1 MTTARVW
8 TRKFDSDMTMFILI
22 VASIVTLV
30 VETSLARLYIFLYPG
45 PQSLQFNMLLFGSGI
60 IIFSLSHTLILVN
73 IRKRLKG
80 LFKSSQHTL
89 KAVFQIIAI
98 VQFILSGL
106 LVLVLFQIL
115 IDLSYKTSLIIGIV
129 GISYIS
135 GIFNI
140 AILSERFIRWIH
152 SGRSYISLLFGFA
165 TFSIL
170 LNTIITLIFIV
181 TVLQTQPNDIGWHI
195 GILSATFTSFNE
207 TLRQLYS
214 ISFIIA
220 YVITWFA
227 TVTVLRSN
235 SYRLGKVKFWAFV
248 ILPLLYIIGEFQILI
263 LPLLSEFRSADPVT
277 FTIVYTLIFN
287 TIKFAGAFFFGIGF
301 WSMARKIQQKSLKS
315 FLNISAYGLILLF
328 VTNQATLLLNTLFPP
343 LGLMTACF
351 VGLSSFLLLV
361 GTYSAAVS
369 VSNDARIRKAIRSSV
384 ETESHLIGDIG
395 DAEMQ
400 MTLNAK
406 VFSMMNKLQ
415 RRLQKDTQV
424 DSSLTDEDIKN
435 YTNQVIQE
443 LIQRKKTK

>member
-1 MTTARVW
+1 MW
-8 TRKFDSDMTMFILI
+8 TGRFDSDVNMFILI
-22 VASIVTLV
+22 VVSIGTLII
-30 VETSLARLYIFLYPG
+30 ETTVARLYLFLYPG
-45 PQSLQFNMLLFGSGI
+45 PQSLQFNIVLFGSGI
-60 IIFSLSHTLILVN
+60 IIYSLCHALILVN
-73 IRKRLKG
+73 IRNRLKG
-80 LFKSSQHTL
+80 LFKTSKHKLQ
-89 KAVFQIIAI
+89 AVFQIITI
-98 VQFILSGL
+98 VQVILSGL
-106 LVLVLFQIL
+106 LVLVLSQIL

-129 GISYIS
+129 SISYIS
-135 GIFNI
+135 GIFNL

-152 SGRSYISLLFGFA
+152 SGRSYVSLLFGFA

-170 LNTIITLIFIV
+170 LNTIITIIFIIR
-181 TVLQTQPNDIGWHI
+181 VLLNQPNDIGWHI
-195 GILSATFTSFNE
+195 GILSATFSGFNE
-207 TLRQLYS
+207 TLKQLYS
-214 ISFIIA
+214 TSFIIA
-220 YVITWFA
+220 YLITWFA
-227 TVTVLRSN
+227 TVTVLRAY
-235 SYRLGKVKFWAFV
+235 SYRLGRAKFLALV
-248 ILPLLYIIGEFQILI
+248 ILPLLYIIGEFQVLI
-263 LPLLSEFRSADPVT
+263 LPLLSEYRSADPVT

-287 TIKFAGAFFFGIGF
+287 MIKFAGAFFFGIGF
-301 WSMARKIQQKSLKS
+301 WSMARKIQQKSVRS

-415 RRLQKDTQV
+415 KRLQEDTQV
-424 DSSLTDEDIKN
+424 ESSLTDEDIKN

-443 LIQRKKTK
+443 LIQRKKPR